1 MESLLPSISG
11 RDRVQKEV
19 KEKKK
24 MPALRD
30 MEMKLMLEEEVD
42 REVCDEM
49 DYVVAK
55 RLGGEMDREVKEK
68 KGDASSIGGFE
79 GYGDEADADSAETQ
93 FSRHCPHFSGPS
105 SSSLMINNN

>member
-1 MESLLPSISG
+1 MKWTTRWPRG
-11 RDRVQKEV
+11 WVV
-19 KEKKK
+19 KWTGK
-24 MPALRD
+24 D
-30 MEMKLMLEEEVD
+30 
-42 REVCDEM
+42 
-49 DYVVAK
+49 
-55 RLGGEMDREVKEK
+55 K

>member
-30 MEMKLMLEEEVD
+30 MEMKLEVD